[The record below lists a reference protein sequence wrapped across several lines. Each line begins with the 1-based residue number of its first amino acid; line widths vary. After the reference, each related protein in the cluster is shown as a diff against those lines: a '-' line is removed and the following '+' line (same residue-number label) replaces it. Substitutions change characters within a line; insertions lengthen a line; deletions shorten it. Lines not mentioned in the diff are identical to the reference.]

1 MVRFRSIVL
10 AGLAVMALALAY
22 VLPTSADYRDPGL
35 HGLGFAEGAYLV
47 SPLYDVAP
55 SPAAVMSADPVA
67 IRPDKPRAAA
77 VMGPIYALS
86 LETHGQSLLAE
97 RWRS

>member
-10 AGLAVMALALAY
+10 AGLAVMALAFAY

-35 HGLGFAEGAYLV
+35 HGIGFAEGAYLM
-47 SPLYDVAP
+47 SPVYDIAP
-55 SPAAVMSADPVA
+55 SPATIEPADPVA
-67 IRPDKPRAAA
+67 TRPDRPRAAA